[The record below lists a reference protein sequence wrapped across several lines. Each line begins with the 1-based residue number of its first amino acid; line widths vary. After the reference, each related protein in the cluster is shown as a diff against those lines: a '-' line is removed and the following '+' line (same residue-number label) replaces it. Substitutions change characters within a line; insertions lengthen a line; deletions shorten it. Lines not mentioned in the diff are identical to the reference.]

1 MNSPLQSRLIS
12 PNLQWS
18 GPGSGWAPFLLLSKR
33 SLAKP
38 SEPLLLV
45 GHKIKSCIESTDEV
59 QHSRQHLQ
67 HYFGLILVLQ
77 DGYAQRYWEQRLQP
91 THIIY
96 ITLLRYIRVFW
107 ETPVRHLSNTL
118 NVASHL
124 RVLLVLFGLRH
135 LLRLSDLFSDSLLR
149 YLGKI
154 SAKASD
160 WELSGIGQQSP
171 QFEKERGARDFLV
184 GQAKLS
190 IQAKR
195 TSVSHVLLFTAQD
208 ASGQQ
213 LQRQT

>member
-18 GPGSGWAPFLLLSKR
+18 GPGSGWVPSLLLNYPRDPWPSPVSLSCLLATRSKAVLKAQTR
-33 SLAKP
+33 FSTLGNIYSTILAWLWSYKMDTP
-38 SEPLLLV
+38 KDI
-45 GHKIKSCIESTDEV
+45 G
-59 QHSRQHLQ
+59 SRG
-67 HYFGLILVLQ
+67 FSRLILS
-77 DGYAQRYWEQRLQP
+77 
-91 THIIY
+91 HIIY
-96 ITLLRYIRVFW
+96 IILLRYIRVFW

-160 WELSGIGQQSP
+160 WELSGIGQ
-171 QFEKERGARDFLV
+171 
-184 GQAKLS
+184 
-190 IQAKR
+190 
-195 TSVSHVLLFTAQD
+195 
-208 ASGQQ
+208 
-213 LQRQT
+213 